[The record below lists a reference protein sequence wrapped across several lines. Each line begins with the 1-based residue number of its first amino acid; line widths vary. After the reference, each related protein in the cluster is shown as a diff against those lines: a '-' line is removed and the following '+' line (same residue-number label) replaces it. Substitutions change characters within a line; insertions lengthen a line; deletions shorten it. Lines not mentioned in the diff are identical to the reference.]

1 MTEET
6 ITTWISHKVTI
17 PFIGNLDKR
26 MKRIVAI
33 ASLFGYLFN
42 RRERNKEIEIRL
54 SKIMNLTNN
63 PGSLTLPII
72 YHRLIWRDIDKRYK
86 NTLNSVRNK
95 ILQSRKK
102 TISITEARQLA
113 NLFVLTMPEYLYY
126 DTVDNIKSDVVH
138 MIEALPYILDQ
149 EVK

>member
-6 ITTWISHKVTI
+6 ITTWINHKVTI

-26 MKRIVAI
+26 MKRIVTI

-42 RRERNKEIEIRL
+42 RRERNREIEIRL

-72 YHRLIWRDIDKRYK
+72 YHRLIWRDIDNRYK
-86 NTLNSVRNK
+86 NTLGNVKNK
-95 ILQSRKK
+95 ILLSKK
-102 TISITEARQLA
+102 KAISISEARQLA
-113 NLFVLTMPEYLYY
+113 NLFVLSMPEYLYY

-138 MIEALPYILDQ
+138 MIESLPYILDQ